1 MRLFLSLIVLVFLS
15 SCYNGNKPAKK
26 AVIRPDTI
34 ISEGK
39 MIRMI
44 TEVHLT
50 EAALVYLRN
59 HGTDV
64 KSLTTEYYNVL
75 FSKFKTTRKNFA
87 RNLEYYQ
94 QDPEQFMVM
103 YDEVIK
109 QLEIISTVKGKKKP
123 VQEE

>member
-1 MRLFLSLIVLVFLS
+1 MRLFLFLIFLIFLS
-15 SCYNGNKPAKK
+15 SCNNGNKPDKK
-26 AVIRPDTI
+26 ALIRPDTLL
-34 ISEGK
+34 SEQK
-39 MIRMI
+39 MIRII

-75 FSKFKTTRKNFA
+75 FSKFKTSKRNFKQ
-87 RNLEYYQ
+87 NLEYYQ
-94 QDPEQFMVM
+94 QDPEHFMLM

-109 QLEIISTVKGKKKP
+109 RLEILSTVKGMKRP
-123 VQEE
+123 NREE